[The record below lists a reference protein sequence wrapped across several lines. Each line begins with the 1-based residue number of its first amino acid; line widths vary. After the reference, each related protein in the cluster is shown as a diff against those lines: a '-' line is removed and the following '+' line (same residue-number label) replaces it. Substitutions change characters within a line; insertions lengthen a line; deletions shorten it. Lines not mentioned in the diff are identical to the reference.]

1 MSEPVEAPLSV
12 PKRTTPTWEVELL
25 ISGALVISL
34 FQLIDPL
41 ELWFSKWIAL
51 VASNREPLVIYSYIY
66 SKVVLFVLIGTFVLH
81 IAARAA
87 WVALVGVHTIYPAGP
102 RWENLSGGVLT
113 RRVVQRMC
121 GGIDDA
127 VERADNRAT
136 LIFGYGILAAQFSF
150 GVLVLTLLAVGAS
163 VMLERVMDAR
173 WALFGAVGVLTL
185 PIGLFSAADWLLG
198 RRLREGSGPS
208 RFLERG
214 LEFSIRMNL
223 GRFTQPLLP
232 LVTTNV
238 GGRRGSWLLMLIF
251 ALMCSA
257 AALDSLGRW
266 DGFSLLRDQA
276 FPPQTLSSGVNALH
290 YAALRSDSQRFDPA
304 PYIPAEVIEGAYLRL
319 FIPYASGR
327 HDQALRQECAAAMSA
342 ADIPIRPQ
350 GTDATAVAQHD
361 QAQRRVEAEV
371 MACFA
376 RLLQLRLD
384 GAPLAQ
390 QRLERHRDPV
400 SGQDGALA
408 MIDVRAL
415 APGRHELEIQRPPRA
430 GNSLRLQAGPALPPD
445 RIVFWR

>member
-41 ELWFSKWIAL
+41 DSWFSKWIAL

-66 SKVVLFVLIGTFVLH
+66 SKVVLFVLTGTFVLH

-102 RWENLSGGVLT
+102 RWENLSGGVWT

-136 LIFGYGILAAQFSF
+136 LIFGYGMLAAQFSF
-150 GVLVLTLLAVGAS
+150 MVLVLTLAAVIAS
-163 VMLERVMDAR
+163 MLLERVMDAR
-173 WALFGAVGVLTL
+173 WALLVAAGLLTL
-185 PIGLFSAADWLLG
+185 PITLLSTVDWLIG
-198 RRLREGSGPS
+198 RRLKEGS
-208 RFLERG
+208 RLARVLERA

-223 GRFTQPLLP
+223 GRLTQPLLP

-238 GGRRGSWLLMLIF
+238 GGRRGGWLLLLVFM
-251 ALMCSA
+251 LMCGA
-257 AALDSLGRW
+257 AVFDSLGRW
-266 DGFSLLRDQA
+266 ADFSLLRDQA
-276 FPPQTLSSGVNALH
+276 FPPQSFSSGVNALH
-290 YAALRSDSQRFDPA
+290 YASLRSDNQRFDRS
-304 PYIPAEVIEGAYLRL
+304 PYIPAEVIEGPYLRL
-319 FIPYASGR
+319 FVPYASVR
-327 HDQALRQECAAAMSA
+327 HDAALVRECADVMSA
-342 ADIPIRPQ
+342 AKNRTRPA
-350 GTDATAVAQHD
+350 GDATAVAQHD
-361 QAQRRVEAEV
+361 RTQRRVEAEV

-376 RLLQLRLD
+376 RLLALRLD
-384 GAPLAQ
+384 GALLSQ
-390 QRLERHRDPV
+390 QRLERHRDPH
-400 SGQDGALA
+400 SGQDGAVA

-415 APGRHELEIQRPPRA
+415 APGRHELEIQRLPRA
-430 GNSLRLQAGPALPPD
+430 SNSLRLQSGPPLPPD

>member
-41 ELWFSKWIAL
+41 ESWFSKWIAL

-102 RWENLSGGVLT
+102 RWENLSGGVWT

-121 GGIDDA
+121 GSIDDA
-127 VERADNRAT
+127 IERADNRAT
-136 LIFGYGILAAQFSF
+136 LIFGYGMLAAQFSF
-150 GVLVLTLLAVGAS
+150 MILVLTLTAVIAS
-163 VMLERVMDAR
+163 VLFEQLVDTR
-173 WALFGAVGVLTL
+173 WALIGTVVLLTF
-185 PIGLFSAADWLLG
+185 PIGLFSLADGLIG
-198 RRLREGSGPS
+198 RRLKEGS
-208 RFLERG
+208 RLARMLERG

-238 GGRRGSWLLMLIF
+238 GGRRGSWLLMGVF
-251 ALMCSA
+251 MLMCGA
-257 AALDSLGRW
+257 AIMDSLGRW

-276 FPPQTLSSGVNALH
+276 FPPQSFSSGVNALH
-290 YAALRSDSQRFDPA
+290 YAGLRSDSQRFDPS
-304 PYIPAEVIEGAYLRL
+304 PYIPAEVIDGDYLRL
-319 FIPYASGR
+319 FVPYVSAR
-327 HDQALRQECAAAMSA
+327 HDAALERDCAETMSA
-342 ADIPIRPQ
+342 ARKRTRP
-350 GTDATAVAQHD
+350 GSSDATAAAQQD
-361 QAQRRVEAEV
+361 QEQRRVEAEV
-371 MACFA
+371 MTCFA
-376 RLLQLRLD
+376 RLLALRMD
-384 GAPLAQ
+384 GAPLSQ
-390 QRLERHRDPV
+390 QRLERHRDPYT
-400 SGQDGALA
+400 GQDGALA

-415 APGRHELEIQRPPRA
+415 APGRHELEIQRLPRA
-430 GNSLRLQAGPALPPD
+430 SNSLRLQSGPALPPD